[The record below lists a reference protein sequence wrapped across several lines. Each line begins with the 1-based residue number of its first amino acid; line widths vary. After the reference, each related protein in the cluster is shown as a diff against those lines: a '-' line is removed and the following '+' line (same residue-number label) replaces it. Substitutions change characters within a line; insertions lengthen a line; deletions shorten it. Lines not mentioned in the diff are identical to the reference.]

1 VTRNYVY
8 ENLDSGSIMGR
19 DKQQKDSIF
28 EGPRRRQGRDEQT
41 KFMKEAM
48 DNNILLKRDADTFFG
63 ESNENPAGF
72 VRNYNQFFRG

>member
-1 VTRNYVY
+1 M
-8 ENLDSGSIMGR
+8 DSGSIMA
-19 DKQQKDSIF
+19 KDRRQEDNIF
-28 EGPRRRQGRDEQT
+28 EGQKRRPGRDQQT